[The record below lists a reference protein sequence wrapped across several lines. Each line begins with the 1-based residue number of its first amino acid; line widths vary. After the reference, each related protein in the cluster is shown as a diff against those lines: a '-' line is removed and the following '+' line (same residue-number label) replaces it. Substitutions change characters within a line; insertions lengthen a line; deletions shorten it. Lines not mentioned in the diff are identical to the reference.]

1 MSYGF
6 AFCVFRY
13 ITIID
18 RGNHFMETIY
28 LIIPGKISDSFAEI
42 VKIATENC
50 QLTIVKTTEDL
61 PALKNKKR
69 D

>member
-1 MSYGF
+1 
-6 AFCVFRY
+6 
-13 ITIID
+13 
-18 RGNHFMETIY
+18 METIY
-28 LIIPGKISDSFAEI
+28 LIMPGKISDSFTEI

-50 QLTIVKTTEDL
+50 QLAIIKTTEDL